1 MDKNKK
7 AILAQRV
14 KERMRMLGM
23 NALQLS
29 ESSGVSQSI
38 ISRLTN
44 EKAFPSA
51 GNLEK
56 IAMALDTTGSYLLGD
71 SETCERRSLDEIKN
85 SVSGQLDGL
94 TVEEKAELAWF
105 ILTPVNKNKKN
116 VVKNNII
123 PSHNVVK

>member
-1 MDKNKK
+1 MILYRHKEEMRMDENKK

-14 KERMRMLGM
+14 KERMRMLGV

-29 ESSGVSQSI
+29 EKSGVSQSI

-85 SVSGQLDGL
+85 SVRNQLEEL

-105 ILTPVNKNKKN
+105 ILTPVNKNKK
-116 VVKNNII
+116 I
-123 PSHNVVK
+123 

>member
-1 MDKNKK
+1 MILYRYKEEMRMDKNKK

-14 KERMRMLGM
+14 KERMKMFDL
-23 NALQLS
+23 NAVQLS

-38 ISRLTN
+38 ISRLMT

-105 ILTPVNKNKKN
+105 ILTPVNKNKKMQ
-116 VVKNNII
+116 
-123 PSHNVVK
+123 

>member
-14 KERMRMLGM
+14 KERMSMLGM

-51 GNLEK
+51 GNLER
-56 IAMALDTTGSYLLGD
+56 IAMALETTGSYLLGD

-123 PSHNVVK
+123 PAHNVLK

>member
-14 KERMRMLGM
+14 KERMKMFDL
-23 NALQLS
+23 NAVQLS
-29 ESSGVSQSI
+29 EKSGVSRSI
-38 ISRLTN
+38 ISRLMT

-51 GNLEK
+51 GNLER
-56 IAMALDTTGSYLLGD
+56 IAMALETTGSYLLGD

-105 ILTPVNKNKKN
+105 ILTPVNKNKKM
-116 VVKNNII
+116 
-123 PSHNVVK
+123 

>member
-29 ESSGVSQSI
+29 EKSGVSQSI

-85 SVSGQLDGL
+85 KVRGQLDGL

-105 ILTPVNKNKKN
+105 ILNPVNKNKKM
-116 VVKNNII
+116 
-123 PSHNVVK
+123 

>member
-1 MDKNKK
+1 MILYRCKEEMRVDKNKK

-56 IAMALDTTGSYLLGD
+56 IAMALNTTGSYLLGD
-71 SETCERRSLDEIKN
+71 SETSERRSLDEIKN
-85 SVSGQLDGL
+85 KVRGQLEEL

-105 ILTPVNKNKKN
+105 ILTPANKK
-116 VVKNNII
+116 
-123 PSHNVVK
+123 

>member
-1 MDKNKK
+1 MRMDKNKK

-29 ESSGVSQSI
+29 EKSGVSQSI

-71 SETCERRSLDEIKN
+71 SEICERRSLDEIKN
-85 SVSGQLDGL
+85 KVRGQLEEL

-105 ILTPVNKNKKN
+105 ILTPVNKK
-116 VVKNNII
+116 
-123 PSHNVVK
+123 

>member
-71 SETCERRSLDEIKN
+71 SEICERRSLDEIKN
-85 SVSGQLDGL
+85 SVREQLEEL

-105 ILTPVNKNKKN
+105 ILTPVNKKKSSSL
-116 VVKNNII
+116 KSWKPID
-123 PSHNVVK
+123 

>member
-56 IAMALDTTGSYLLGD
+56 IAMALNTTGSYLLGD

-85 SVSGQLDGL
+85 KVRGQLEEL
-94 TVEEKAELAWF
+94 TIEEKAELAWF
-105 ILTPVNKNKKN
+105 ILTPANKKYPN
-116 VVKNNII
+116 CKQKLEIRR
-123 PSHNVVK
+123 

>member
-29 ESSGVSQSI
+29 ERSGVSQSI

-56 IAMALDTTGSYLLGD
+56 IAMALNTTGSYLLGD
-71 SETCERRSLDEIKN
+71 SETCERRSLDELKN
-85 SVSGQLDGL
+85 KVRGQLEEL
-94 TVEEKAELAWF
+94 TIEEKAELAWF
-105 ILTPVNKNKKN
+105 ILTPANKKPELQAETGN
-116 VVKNNII
+116 KKI
-123 PSHNVVK
+123 S

>member
-1 MDKNKK
+1 MILCRCKEEMRMDKNKK

-85 SVSGQLDGL
+85 KVRGQLEEL

-105 ILTPVNKNKKN
+105 ILTPANKK
-116 VVKNNII
+116 
-123 PSHNVVK
+123 

>member
-14 KERMRMLGM
+14 KERMSMLGM

-29 ESSGVSQSI
+29 EKSGVSQSI

-85 SVSGQLDGL
+85 KVRGQLEEL

-105 ILTPVNKNKKN
+105 ILTPANKK
-116 VVKNNII
+116 KHSKKQYHSTI
-123 PSHNVVK
+123 

>member
-71 SETCERRSLDEIKN
+71 SEICERRSLDEIKN

-105 ILTPVNKNKKN
+105 ILTPVNKNKKMQ
-116 VVKNNII
+116 
-123 PSHNVVK
+123 

>member
-56 IAMALDTTGSYLLGD
+56 IAMALNTTGSYLLGD
-71 SETCERRSLDEIKN
+71 SEICERRSLDEIKN
-85 SVSGQLDGL
+85 SVREQLEEL

-105 ILTPVNKNKKN
+105 ILTPVNKKPELQAETGNKKIN
-116 VVKNNII
+116 
-123 PSHNVVK
+123 

>member
-1 MDKNKK
+1 VILYRCKEEMRMDKNKK

-56 IAMALDTTGSYLLGD
+56 IAMSLDTTGSYLLGD

-85 SVSGQLDGL
+85 KVRGQLEEL

-105 ILTPVNKNKKN
+105 ILTPANKKI
-116 VVKNNII
+116 K
-123 PSHNVVK
+123 KT

>member
-7 AILAQRV
+7 AILAKRV
-14 KERMRMLGM
+14 KERMKMFDL
-23 NALQLS
+23 NAVQLS
-29 ESSGVSQSI
+29 EKSWVSLSI
-38 ISRLTN
+38 ISRLMT

-51 GNLEK
+51 GNLER
-56 IAMALDTTGSYLLGD
+56 IAMALETTGSYLLGD

-105 ILTPVNKNKKN
+105 ILTPVNKNKKM
-116 VVKNNII
+116 
-123 PSHNVVK
+123 

>member
-7 AILAQRV
+7 AILAKRV
-14 KERMRMLGM
+14 KERMKMFDL
-23 NALQLS
+23 NAVQLS
-29 ESSGVSQSI
+29 EKSGVSRSI
-38 ISRLTN
+38 ISRLMT

-85 SVSGQLDGL
+85 SVRGQLEDL

-105 ILTPVNKNKKN
+105 ILTPVNKNKKT
-116 VVKNNII
+116 
-123 PSHNVVK
+123 

>member
-7 AILAQRV
+7 AILAKRV
-14 KERMRMLGM
+14 KERMKMFDL
-23 NALQLS
+23 NAVQLS
-29 ESSGVSQSI
+29 EKSGVSRSI

-71 SETCERRSLDEIKN
+71 LETCERRSLDEIKN
-85 SVSGQLDGL
+85 KVRGQLEEL

-105 ILTPVNKNKKN
+105 ILTPVNKNKKT
-116 VVKNNII
+116 
-123 PSHNVVK
+123 

>member
-71 SETCERRSLDEIKN
+71 SEICERRSLDEIKN
-85 SVSGQLDGL
+85 KVRGQLEEL

-105 ILTPVNKNKKN
+105 ILTPVNKKPELQAENGNKK
-116 VVKNNII
+116 I
-123 PSHNVVK
+123 S

>member
-1 MDKNKK
+1 VILYRCEEEMRMDKNKK

-14 KERMRMLGM
+14 KERMRMLDM

-29 ESSGVSQSI
+29 ERSGVSQSI

-71 SETCERRSLDEIKN
+71 SETWERRSLDEIKN
-85 SVSGQLDGL
+85 KVRGQLEEL

-105 ILTPVNKNKKN
+105 ILTPANKK
-116 VVKNNII
+116 
-123 PSHNVVK
+123 

>member
-7 AILAQRV
+7 AILAKRV
-14 KERMRMLGM
+14 KERMKMFDL
-23 NALQLS
+23 NAVQLS
-29 ESSGVSQSI
+29 EKSGVSRSI
-38 ISRLTN
+38 ISRLMTK
-44 EKAFPSA
+44 KAFPSA

-105 ILTPVNKNKKN
+105 ILTPVNKNKKMQ
-116 VVKNNII
+116 
-123 PSHNVVK
+123 

>member
-7 AILAQRV
+7 AILAQRA

-29 ESSGVSQSI
+29 EKSGVSQSI

-71 SETCERRSLDEIKN
+71 TDACERRSLDEIKN
-85 SVSGQLDGL
+85 SVRNQLEEL
-94 TVEEKAELAWF
+94 TIEEKAELAWF
-105 ILTPVNKNKKN
+105 ILTPVNKNKK
-116 VVKNNII
+116 I
-123 PSHNVVK
+123 

>member
-1 MDKNKK
+1 MDKDKK

-14 KERMRMLGM
+14 KERMRVLGV

-29 ESSGVSQSI
+29 EKSGVSQSI

-51 GNLEK
+51 GNLER
-56 IAMALDTTGSYLLGD
+56 IAMALNTTGSYLLGD
-71 SETCERRSLDEIKN
+71 TDTRERRSLDEIKN
-85 SVSGQLDGL
+85 SVRNQLEEL

-105 ILTPVNKNKKN
+105 ILTPVNKNKK
-116 VVKNNII
+116 I
-123 PSHNVVK
+123 

>member
-1 MDKNKK
+1 MILYRCKEEIRMDKNKK

-71 SETCERRSLDEIKN
+71 SEICERRSLDEIKN
-85 SVSGQLDGL
+85 KVRSQLEEL

-105 ILTPVNKNKKN
+105 ILTPANKK
-116 VVKNNII
+116 
-123 PSHNVVK
+123 

>member
-44 EKAFPSA
+44 E
-51 GNLEK
+51 
-56 IAMALDTTGSYLLGD
+56 
-71 SETCERRSLDEIKN
+71 
-85 SVSGQLDGL
+85 
-94 TVEEKAELAWF
+94 
-105 ILTPVNKNKKN
+105 
-116 VVKNNII
+116 
-123 PSHNVVK
+123 

>member
-7 AILAQRV
+7 AILAQKV

-29 ESSGVSQSI
+29 EKSGVSQSI

-85 SVSGQLDGL
+85 KVRGQLEEL

-105 ILTPVNKNKKN
+105 ILTPANKKI
-116 VVKNNII
+116 KKH
-123 PSHNVVK
+123 SKK

>member
-56 IAMALDTTGSYLLGD
+56 IAMALNTTGSYLLGD
-71 SETCERRSLDEIKN
+71 SETSERRSLDEIKN
-85 SVSGQLDGL
+85 KVRGQLEEL

-105 ILTPVNKNKKN
+105 ILTPVNKNKKTGAE
-116 VVKNNII
+116 KGAQE
-123 PSHNVVK
+123 

>member
-1 MDKNKK
+1 MDKDKK

-14 KERMRMLGM
+14 KERMRVLGV

-29 ESSGVSQSI
+29 EKSGVSQSI

-44 EKAFPSA
+44 ERSFPSA

-71 SETCERRSLDEIKN
+71 TDACERRSLDEIKN
-85 SVSGQLDGL
+85 SVRNQLEEL
-94 TVEEKAELAWF
+94 TIEEKAELAWF
-105 ILTPVNKNKKN
+105 ILTPVNKNKK
-116 VVKNNII
+116 I
-123 PSHNVVK
+123 

>member
-1 MDKNKK
+1 MILYRYKEEMRMDKNKK
-7 AILAQRV
+7 AILAKRA

-29 ESSGVSQSI
+29 EKSGVSQSI
-38 ISRLTN
+38 ISRLMN

-71 SETCERRSLDEIKN
+71 TDACERRSLDEIKN
-85 SVSGQLDGL
+85 SVRNQLEEL
-94 TVEEKAELAWF
+94 TIEEKAELAWF
-105 ILTPVNKNKKN
+105 ILTPVNKK
-116 VVKNNII
+116 
-123 PSHNVVK
+123 

>member
-1 MDKNKK
+1 MILYRCKEEMRMDKNKK

-85 SVSGQLDGL
+85 KVRGQLEEL

-105 ILTPVNKNKKN
+105 ILTPVNKNKKT
-116 VVKNNII
+116 
-123 PSHNVVK
+123 

>member
-1 MDKNKK
+1 MRMDKNKK

-56 IAMALDTTGSYLLGD
+56 IAMALNTTGSYLLGD

-85 SVSGQLDGL
+85 KVRGQLEEL
-94 TVEEKAELAWF
+94 TIEEKAELAWF
-105 ILTPVNKNKKN
+105 ILTPANKKSRIASRN
-116 VVKNNII
+116 WK
-123 PSHNVVK
+123 

>member
-1 MDKNKK
+1 MRMDKNKK

-29 ESSGVSQSI
+29 EKSGVSQSI

-51 GNLEK
+51 GSK
-56 IAMALDTTGSYLLGD
+56 TTTWRFTPSSSPPSGKAPAL
-71 SETCERRSLDEIKN
+71 
-85 SVSGQLDGL
+85 
-94 TVEEKAELAWF
+94 
-105 ILTPVNKNKKN
+105 
-116 VVKNNII
+116 
-123 PSHNVVK
+123 